1 MMISIIKHFSMTQLA
16 HLEQTDFHIQPET
29 AVDFYVLVD
38 FSFIGILYKCNKQ
51 YTSLCLA
58 FINAYNIHPCRK
70 KNQD

>member
-51 YTSLCLA
+51 YTSFMSSFYQCL
-58 FINAYNIHPCRK
+58 
-70 KNQD
+70 